1 MNPQSTMQEIL
12 AIPLIKR
19 PLCRKSRSSKLSA
32 DSIKVMFLPFNMI
45 LLIQPLEQGT
55 IPTLLAR
62 FLRKMFNG
70 IMKETKNDKMLAK
83 QFWSS
88 FTISDA
94 IIADA

>member
-1 MNPQSTMQEIL
+1 
-12 AIPLIKR
+12 
-19 PLCRKSRSSKLSA
+19 
-32 DSIKVMFLPFNMI
+32 
-45 LLIQPLEQGT
+45 
-55 IPTLLAR
+55 
-62 FLRKMFNG
+62 MFNG